1 MSSSKRRVACGP
13 GRAMS
18 FHGAVVSMSSFLALL
33 LNAVTAVAV
42 TPLVGTSALG
52 FATAALVGVGAGQ
65 LLWAWHCAI
74 EDRDCA
80 VQPAGELEPIEL
92 L

>member
-1 MSSSKRRVACGP
+1 LLDRFPTRR
-13 GRAMS
+13 
-18 FHGAVVSMSSFLALL
+18 GAVVSLGSFLALV

-42 TPLVGTSALG
+42 VPVIGGSALG

-65 LLWAWHCAI
+65 LLWAWHCAV

-80 VQPAGELEPIEL
+80 VSREAAELEPTEML
-92 L
+92 